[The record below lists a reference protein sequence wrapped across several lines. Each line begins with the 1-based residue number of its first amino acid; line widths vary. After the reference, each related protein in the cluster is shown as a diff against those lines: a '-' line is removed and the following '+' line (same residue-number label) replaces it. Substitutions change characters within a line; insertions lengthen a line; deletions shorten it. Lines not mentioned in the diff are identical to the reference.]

1 MFKQLYLLWA
11 ILVLCSIQL
20 AARERPSRFGTNA
33 QVIGKSQFYERGRR
47 IANLIYK
54 GTTVQIQQLVL
65 INQEG
70 KTIAQIRSNAKPLA
84 SNYFMV
90 TDKDQ
95 EGTYYYDST
104 EHAMLDN
111 TGLCLVDAA
120 GRRFKRI
127 YSGSINVKWFGAKG
141 NGIANDY
148 AALQLAISTV
158 QGTSGVL
165 FVPKGRYLITA
176 SLTATASI
184 HVTGEASQNGN
195 FNDVSG
201 TYGPL
206 TLTAPTIIKTVS
218 TGGDWVFRI
227 ESDSN
232 IEGLAFAAGD
242 GKNGKIL
249 YNATEMPSL
258 PNNSK
263 YGLYINGGDNTIV
276 RCSAVQATE
285 YGFYAAKSAVNIFNS
300 VTAFANKNGLNLGC
314 FDSKVIESFFHH
326 NVEDG
331 IHVRGNYASIRG
343 NRIEWNG
350 GYGIVT
356 YGGEFLI
363 SNNLFDRQGKAGVY
377 LNSQWGG
384 VVSDNY
390 FSRNGASGNG
400 KKGRFGFSVPGS
412 TSYKEITNFESC
424 HIKIQYQR
432 DVAITGNRFRAGS
445 DDAGTGAMS
454 PGYIYYNAGA
464 NDPSIQILGNA
475 GEQAY
480 AGGFGGYN
488 PNYPGGSGRFANG
501 VLASS
506 YEPYFSKVHA
516 STSVI
521 TPLVNSPEIVG
532 GWNVAS
538 PLVIPHGGDDNFGE
552 VTIRYISGNYGGKS
566 GNVKDGV
573 CKVTYYYSRGIGKY
587 TVTDIIGT
595 AAPDIKVTVNANSVT
610 ISGYDHFRA
619 YKRSDY

>member
-1 MFKQLYLLWA
+1 MFKQRYLIWA
-11 ILVLCSIQL
+11 FLVLCSTKLQ
-20 AARERPSRFGTNA
+20 ARETSPQSGNNFQMTALGGPYTRRSPESL
-33 QVIGKSQFYERGRR
+33 QER
-47 IANLIYK
+47 
-54 GTTVQIQQLVL
+54 
-65 INQEG
+65 
-70 KTIAQIRSNAKPLA
+70 KTIAQIRANNAPLT
-84 SNYFMV
+84 SNYLTV

-95 EGTYYYDST
+95 EGDYYYDPKEHST
-104 EHAMLDN
+104 LDN

-141 NGIANDY
+141 NGIVNDY
-148 AALQLAISTV
+148 AALQLAITTV

-165 FVPKGRYLITA
+165 FVPNGRYIIKT

-184 HVTGEASQNGN
+184 HITGEASQNGN
-195 FNDVSG
+195 FKDVTG

-206 TLTAPTIIKTVS
+206 TLTAPTFIKTVS
-218 TGGDWVFRI
+218 TGGDWVLRI

-232 IEGLAFAAGD
+232 IEGIAFAAGD
-242 GKNGKIL
+242 GKKGKIL
-249 YNATEMPSL
+249 YDAAIMPNV
-258 PNNSK
+258 PDNSK
-263 YGLYINGGDNTIV
+263 YGLYINGGNNTIV

-285 YGFYAAKSAVNIFNS
+285 YGFYAGKSAVNTFNS
-300 VTAFANKNGLNLGC
+300 VTAFGNKNGLNLGC

-331 IHVRGNYASIRG
+331 IDVRGNYASIRG

-356 YGGEFLI
+356 FGGEFII

-390 FSRNGASGNG
+390 FSRNGAGGNG
-400 KKGRFGFSVPGS
+400 KKGRFGYSVPGS
-412 TSYKEITNFESC
+412 ASYKEIPNFESC

-445 DDAGTGAMS
+445 DDAGSGAMT
-454 PGYIYYNAGA
+454 PGYIYYNVGA
-464 NDPSIQILGNA
+464 NDSSIQILANA

-488 PNYPGGSGRFANG
+488 PNYPGGSGRFAHG
-501 VLASS
+501 VIQSN
-506 YEPYFSKVHA
+506 YEPSFSKVNA
-516 STSVI
+516 ATSVV
-521 TPLVNSPEIVG
+521 TPVVDSREIVG

-538 PLVIPHGGDDNFGE
+538 PLIIPHGGNDNFGE
-552 VTIRYISGNYGGKS
+552 ITLRYVTGNYGGKT
-566 GNVKDGV
+566 GKVKDGI
-573 CKVTYYYSRGIGKY
+573 CRVTYYYSGGVGKY
-587 TVTDIIGT
+587 TVTDVIGI
-595 AAPDIKVTVNANSVT
+595 ASPDLKVVVNATSVT

-619 YKRSDY
+619 YKRSDF